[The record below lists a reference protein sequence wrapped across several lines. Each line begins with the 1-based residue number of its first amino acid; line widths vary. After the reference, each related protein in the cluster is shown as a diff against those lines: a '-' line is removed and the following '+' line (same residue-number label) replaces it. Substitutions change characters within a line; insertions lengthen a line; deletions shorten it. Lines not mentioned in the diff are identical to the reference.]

1 DRNNERLCYDSST
14 QTFAVEMPTW
24 AHGSGFD
31 WFQDWL
37 FEMRVQGYISR
48 GSLSPRPDITLK
60 GSSGRFSGRYVAYSL
75 TVIAVCT
82 NSAPSVALKVRF
94 SETYN
99 QLIADADLLLEGSQ
113 GKIRV
118 VILVHE
124 YNPASGTRQK
134 RGGRKTLYPIPRD
147 HAQQC
152 ITLKWDDIVRDNMDL
167 LLLQPTPPPPALMLD
182 ELRKCV
188 DGGLKRHLITG
199 AMCQERI

>member
-1 DRNNERLCYDSST
+1 
-14 QTFAVEMPTW
+14 MPTW

-48 GSLSPRPDITLK
+48 GSLSPHPNITLK
-60 GSSGRFSGRYVAYSL
+60 GSSGRFSG
-75 TVIAVCT
+75 
-82 NSAPSVALKVRF
+82 SVALKVRF

-118 VILVHE
+118 VILVKLSPLGLNDTHCQAGFVEVHE